1 MLLSEIRVLGSC
13 WGPQQLHDDHDDDD
27 DDGNSDRDGVN
38 CRAELWTTKINKK
51 ILVAKVILKWFFS
64 FPFGYII
71 LKFWLEKLSYLLG
84 LFYYIP
90 LIPSIGH
97 VGNQYTSFLITIGL
111 TILGLNGGVRPDRQF
126 LNFDIILIK
135 AHAPNFNWSL
145 FNYTPL
151 IPWIGS

>member
-1 MLLSEIRVLGSC
+1 MIFFIPV
-13 WGPQQLHDDHDDDD
+13 WIHYF
-27 DDGNSDRDGVN
+27 
-38 CRAELWTTKINKK
+38 K
-51 ILVAKVILKWFFS
+51 ILA
-64 FPFGYII
+64 
-71 LKFWLEKLSYLLG
+71 EKLSYLLG

-97 VGNQYTSFLITIGL
+97 VGNQCTSILITIGL

-151 IPWIGS
+151 IP